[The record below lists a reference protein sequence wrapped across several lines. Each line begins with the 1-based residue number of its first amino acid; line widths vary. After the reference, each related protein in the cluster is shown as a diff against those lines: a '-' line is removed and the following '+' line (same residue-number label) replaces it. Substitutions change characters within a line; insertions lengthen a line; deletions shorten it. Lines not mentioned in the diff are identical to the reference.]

1 VLARSLHQCTD
12 IQHTAAVQNG
22 HPTKMGTC
30 TTQLVTSACH
40 RTQSRCRGSPGRA
53 MATLLGANRSGN
65 GGWRRTSERQT
76 TCCSASLKDPPPR
89 GASTSLTK
97 EQLETDIV
105 VIGSGIGGKA
115 ASCLLLC
122 RLPPTTKVAA
132 APWPCT
138 RNAHPPAF
146 PLAFPLLPGLCA
158 AALLARYGFKVTVC
172 ESHYVAGGAA
182 HGFEAQGY
190 SFDAGPS
197 FYAGLSGA
205 CGSKGP

>member
-1 VLARSLHQCTD
+1 MLARSLHQCTD

-115 ASCLLLC
+115 ASCLCCAGCLQRQKWQLPRGLVLEMLTRLLFHWLFHC
-122 RLPPTTKVAA
+122 YQACVRQLC
-132 APWPCT
+132 W
-138 RNAHPPAF
+138 
-146 PLAFPLLPGLCA
+146 LATA
-158 AALLARYGFKVTVC
+158 SR
-172 ESHYVAGGAA
+172 
-182 HGFEAQGY
+182 
-190 SFDAGPS
+190 
-197 FYAGLSGA
+197 
-205 CGSKGP
+205 